1 MPARFGVADGH
12 VADVVLVGQERDG
25 DRGDAG
31 EPGGQQPQV
40 GQRDLAAERAQPGV
54 QVGDLVVGQP
64 LGEFADEPLGR
75 DAEQFVGAFLAG
87 PGADD
92 LVGVGVVLQHRDQ
105 FGDPLVGV
113 GHVGVGPDHDLAP
126 GVLGADPADRAR
138 AAVAAERHDLQV
150 RERRRGVLQPGQRA
164 VGGRVVVGG
173 QLVVIP
179 AGVHR
184 RADPRHLGDNMPL
197 LVMTRQDDRHIRI
210 LPRRTRNQI
219 RPRSSGRHRG
229 CCRPVAGW
237 CGWSWLLC
245 G

>member
-1 MPARFGVADGH
+1 MRPLTKIRTDGVVGDVQGVDGDVVDAFGDAEAEQGQGDGHQDLERVEVHDHAQDLQDVAVGVLDEVEFGGAGPFGVADGH

-75 DAEQFVGAFLAG
+75 DAQQFVAAFLAG

-92 LVGVGVVLQHRDQ
+92 LGGVGVVLQHRDQ

-126 GVLGADPADRAR
+126 GVLGADPPDRA
-138 AAVAAERHDLQV
+138 
-150 RERRRGVLQPGQRA
+150 
-164 VGGRVVVGG
+164 
-173 QLVVIP
+173 
-179 AGVHR
+179 
-184 RADPRHLGDNMPL
+184 
-197 LVMTRQDDRHIRI
+197 
-210 LPRRTRNQI
+210 
-219 RPRSSGRHRG
+219 
-229 CCRPVAGW
+229 
-237 CGWSWLLC
+237 
-245 G
+245 